1 MTQVHETI
9 PLVTRASGF
18 TDRTAV
24 AAADG
29 RFSYDH
35 LLDLSARVGSW
46 LLDGRADLEEAR
58 VAFLVRPSMAHV
70 CTQWGIW
77 RGGGMAVPLCVDHP
91 APELEYVL
99 DDSQASIV
107 IADPEFEP
115 LLRPL
120 AERRKLRFALAGE
133 LTTSA
138 PVELPAVEAS
148 RRAML
153 IYTSGT
159 TSKPKGTVSTHL
171 MIEAQIRSLAEA
183 WGWTPEDHLLH
194 CLPLHHLHGIINALC
209 CSLWSG
215 AICEL
220 LPRFDADKIWERL
233 AVADG
238 TTLFMAVPTIY
249 SRLIKKWEEADG
261 STRTEMTEGCRR
273 LRVMISGSAALPAA
287 TLEKWRGISGHTLLE
302 RYGMTEIG
310 MALSN
315 PLNGERR
322 PGCVGSPLPGIEVRL
337 VDEQDSLVEDGTPG
351 QIQVRGPTV
360 FSEYWQRPEAT
371 AEAFTVDG
379 WFRTG
384 DVAVREDRVYR
395 ILGRESVDIIK
406 TGGYKVS
413 ALEIEEVLRTH
424 ASIEE
429 CAVVGVADDEWGQRV
444 AAAVILH
451 GDEELD
457 LEPLRTWC
465 KQLLASY
472 KVPSLL
478 QTVSELPRNP
488 MGKVTK
494 PAIVALFEES

>member
-1 MTQVHETI
+1 MTRIHETI
-9 PLVTRASGF
+9 PIVGRATGF
-18 TDRTAV
+18 IERTAV
-24 AAADG
+24 VAADG
-29 RFSYDH
+29 AFGYGG
-35 LLDLSARVGSW
+35 LLDLSARAGTW
-46 LLDGRADLEEAR
+46 LLDGSADLEEAR

-70 CTQWGIW
+70 YTQWGIW
-77 RGGGMAVPLCVDHP
+77 RSGGVAVPLCVDHP

-99 DDSQASIV
+99 DDSQASIA

-120 AERRKLRFALAGE
+120 AARRKLRFALAEE
-133 LTTSA
+133 LTAGA
-138 PVELPAVEAS
+138 PSNLPVVEAG
-148 RRAML
+148 RRALL

-159 TSKPKGTVSTHL
+159 TSKPKGTISTHL
-171 MIEAQIRSLAEA
+171 MIEAQIRSLVEA
-183 WGWTPEDHLLH
+183 WGWTREDRLLH

-209 CSLWSG
+209 CALWSG

-220 LPRFDADKIWERL
+220 LPRFDADRVWERL
-233 AVADG
+233 AAADG

-249 SRLIKKWEEADG
+249 SRLIKKWEEANV
-261 STRTEMTEGCRR
+261 STRAEMTEGCRK
-273 LRVMISGSAALPAA
+273 LRVMISGSAALPVA
-287 TLEKWRGISGHTLLE
+287 TLEKWRDISGHTLLE

-315 PLNGERR
+315 PLHGERR

-337 VDEQDSLVEDGTPG
+337 VDEQNSFVEDGTPG
-351 QIQVRGPTV
+351 QIQVRGPMV

-371 AEAFTVDG
+371 REAFTEEG

-384 DVAVREDRVYR
+384 DVAVREGEVYR

-424 ASIEE
+424 ESIEE
-429 CAVVGVADDEWGQRV
+429 CAVVGIADDEWGQRV
-444 AAAVILH
+444 AAAVVLH
-451 GDEELD
+451 NDEVLE

-465 KQLLASY
+465 KQLLAPY

-478 QTVSELPRNP
+478 QTVRELPRNP

-494 PAIVALFEES
+494 PAVVGLFEKS

>member
-1 MTQVHETI
+1 MPQDNETI
-9 PLVTRASGF
+9 PIVARASQF
-18 TDRTAV
+18 VDRTAV
-24 AAADG
+24 VAVDG
-29 RFSYDH
+29 QFSYAH
-35 LLDLSARVGSW
+35 LLDLSAHVGSW

-70 CTQWGIW
+70 FTQWGIW
-77 RGGGMAVPLCVDHP
+77 RGGGMAVTLCVDHP

-115 LLRPL
+115 VLRPL
-120 AERRKLRFALAGE
+120 AARRKLRFALIGE
-133 LTTSA
+133 VTGGALA
-138 PVELPAVEAS
+138 ELPAVEAS

-159 TSKPKGTVSTHL
+159 TSKPKGTLSTHL
-171 MIEAQIRSLAEA
+171 MIEAQIRSLVEA
-183 WGWTPEDHLLH
+183 WGWTRKDHLLH

-209 CSLWSG
+209 CALWSG
-215 AICEL
+215 ATCEL
-220 LPRFDADKIWERL
+220 LPGFDAGKVWERL
-233 AVADG
+233 AASDG

-249 SRLIKKWEEADG
+249 SRLIKKWEEADD
-261 STRTEMTEGCRR
+261 STRTEMTEGCRK
-273 LRVMISGSAALPAA
+273 LRVMISGSAALPIA
-287 TLEKWRGISGHTLLE
+287 TLEKWREISGHTLLE
-302 RYGMTEIG
+302 RYGMTEVG

-315 PLNGERR
+315 PLNGERP

-337 VDEQDSLVEDGTPG
+337 VDERDRTVEDGTPG
-351 QIQVRGPTV
+351 QIQVRGPMV
-360 FSEYWQRPEAT
+360 FSEYWQRPTAT

-384 DVAVREDRVYR
+384 DVAVREDGVYR

-429 CAVVGVADDEWGQRV
+429 CAVVGVTDEEWGQRV
-444 AAAVILH
+444 AAAVVPRDGAQI
-451 GDEELD
+451 E

-465 KQLLASY
+465 KSLLAPY

-478 QTVSELPRNP
+478 RTLGALPCNP

>member
-1 MTQVHETI
+1 MTKVYDTI
-9 PLVTRASGF
+9 PIVSRASGF
-18 TDRTAV
+18 VDRTAV
-24 AAADG
+24 VAADG
-29 RFSYDH
+29 QFSYAH

-58 VAFLVRPSMAHV
+58 VAFLVRPSMAHAY
-70 CTQWGIW
+70 TQWGIW

-107 IADPEFEP
+107 IADSEFEP
-115 LLRPL
+115 VLRPL
-120 AERRKLRFALAGE
+120 AELRKLRFALAEE
-133 LTTSA
+133 LTGGT
-138 PVELPAVEAS
+138 PGELPAVQAS

-171 MIEAQIRSLAEA
+171 MIEAQIRSLVEA
-183 WGWTPEDHLLH
+183 WGWTRKDHLLH

-209 CSLWSG
+209 CALWSG
-215 AICEL
+215 ATCEL
-220 LPRFDADKIWERL
+220 LPRFDAGEVCERL
-233 AVADG
+233 AAADG

-249 SRLIKKWEEADG
+249 SRLIKKWEEADDI
-261 STRTEMTEGCRR
+261 TRTQMTEGCRK
-273 LRVMISGSAALPAA
+273 LRVMISGSAALPVA

-315 PLNGERR
+315 PLNGERA

-337 VDEQDSLVEDGTPG
+337 VDERDRTVEDGTPG
-351 QIQVRGPTV
+351 QIQVRGPMV

-371 AEAFTVDG
+371 AEAFTEER

-384 DVAVREDRVYR
+384 DVAVREDGVYR

-424 ASIEE
+424 SSIEE
-429 CAVVGVADDEWGQRV
+429 CAVVGIADEEWGQRV
-444 AAAVILH
+444 AAAVVLH
-451 GDEELD
+451 GNEELE

-465 KQLLASY
+465 KQLLAPY
-472 KVPSLL
+472 KVPSIL
-478 QTVSELPRNP
+478 QALSELPRNP